1 MPLETTITK
10 SIVTL
15 AKSRGWWTFKIAGGP
30 MQMAGVPDLLLV
42 KHGRA
47 VFFEVKRPGQKPR
60 PLQAQRIKEIRE
72 VGGAVAEV
80 VTSKAEAGEILD
92 GIDNISRQVAS

>member
-47 VFFEVKRPGQKPR
+47 VFFEVKRPGQSPR
-60 PLQAQRIKEIRE
+60 PLQVQRIKEIRE
-72 VGGAVAEV
+72 IGGAVAEV
-80 VTSKAEAGEILD
+80 VTSRDQAGQILD
-92 GIDNISRQVAS
+92 ACEGAS

>member
-30 MQMAGVPDLLLV
+30 MQTAGMPDLLTI
-42 KHGRA
+42 KHGKA
-47 VFFEVKRPGQKPR
+47 VFFEVKQPGKTAR
-60 PLQAQRIKEIRE
+60 PLQAQRIREIRE
-72 VGGAVAEV
+72 IGGAVAEV
-80 VTSKAEAGEILD
+80 VTSRKEAEEVLD
-92 GIDNISRQVAS
+92 ANDLRN

>member
-1 MPLETTITK
+1 MPLESAITK

-15 AKSRGWWTFKIAGGP
+15 AKAKGWWTFKIAGGP
-30 MQMAGVPDLLLV
+30 MQMAGVPDLLV
-42 KHGRA
+42 IKHGRA

-60 PLQAQRIKEIRE
+60 PLQVQRIREIRE

-80 VTSKAEAGEILD
+80 VTSRDEAERILD
-92 GIDNISRQVAS
+92 ASDVRV

>member
-1 MPLETTITK
+1 MPLESAITK

-30 MQMAGVPDLLLV
+30 MQMAGVPDLLV
-42 KHGRA
+42 IKHGRA

-60 PLQAQRIKEIRE
+60 PLQVQRIKEIRE
-72 VGGAVAEV
+72 IGGAVAEV
-80 VTSKAEAGEILD
+80 VTSRDEAERILN
-92 GIDNISRQVAS
+92 GIDHLP